1 MGVIMSHINI
11 TADARG
17 FNIVGGA
24 GQLMAPDAFFAG
36 GLMGSGMMVS
46 LDPTLGWTWGDNL
59 RHSNFGMHIIAEV
72 PRSEDAELGA
82 SRTVTVTAISY
93 WRMSGDEQ
101 VEIGRMVLPEPL
113 IVDAYWQTVGADNTP
128 AWVADLGHALG
139 HMLSTQNLRFT
150 GGAGDDVFSVISD
163 AIYMRGQSILTGGA
177 GDDRLTGGVGNDTL
191 RGGIGNDW
199 LSDGSGQNLLVGGS
213 GNDTITLGAQSNAS
227 VARGGAGDDVL
238 RSSIGDDTLMGN
250 SGHDRLFGGA
260 GEDVLLGGN
269 GRDYLD
275 GGTGDDVLNGGRGND
290 ILLGDGGADTFEFNS
305 AEPGRD
311 IIRDFEDGQ
320 DIIQIRGLAGGMA
333 DLSLVQ
339 NGADSEIYWGG
350 RLHITLENSEV
361 LYLTADDFT
370 FI

>member
-1 MGVIMSHINI
+1 MSHINI

-24 GQLMAPDAFFAG
+24 GQLMAPDTFFAG
-36 GLMGSGMMVS
+36 GLMASGLMIS

-59 RHSNFGMHIIAEV
+59 RHSNFGMHIIADV
-72 PRSEDAELGA
+72 PPSEALELGA
-82 SRTVTVTAISY
+82 SWAVTVTAVSY
-93 WRMSGDEQ
+93 WRMLGDEQ

-113 IVDAYWQTVGADNTP
+113 LVDAYWQTVGADDTP

-139 HMLSTQNLRFT
+139 HMLSSSGVRFI
-150 GGAGDDVFSVISD
+150 GGAGDDVFSAISD
-163 AIYMRGQSILTGGA
+163 AIYMRGHSILMGGA

-199 LSDGSGQNLLVGGS
+199 LSDASGQNLLVGGA

-227 VARGGAGDDVL
+227 VARGGAGDDVM
-238 RSSIGDDTLMGN
+238 RSSVGNDTLMGN

-260 GEDVLLGGN
+260 GDDILLGGN

-275 GGTGDDVLNGGRGND
+275 GGTGDDVLNGGRSND
-290 ILLGDGGADTFEFNS
+290 ILIGDGGADTFVFNS
-305 AEPGRD
+305 AERGRD

-320 DIIQIRGLAGGMA
+320 DLIEITGLVGGMA
-333 DLSLVQ
+333 DLTIVQ
-339 NGADSEIYWGG
+339 NGANAEIYWGG
-350 RLHITLENSEV
+350 QLHITLDNAEAYN
-361 LYLTADDFT
+361 LTSDDFT

>member
-1 MGVIMSHINI
+1 
-11 TADARG
+11 
-17 FNIVGGA
+17 
-24 GQLMAPDAFFAG
+24 
-36 GLMGSGMMVS
+36 MGSGMMVS

-199 LSDGSGQNLLVGGS
+199 LSDGSG
-213 GNDTITLGAQSNAS
+213 
-227 VARGGAGDDVL
+227 
-238 RSSIGDDTLMGN
+238 
-250 SGHDRLFGGA
+250 
-260 GEDVLLGGN
+260 
-269 GRDYLD
+269 
-275 GGTGDDVLNGGRGND
+275 
-290 ILLGDGGADTFEFNS
+290 
-305 AEPGRD
+305 
-311 IIRDFEDGQ
+311 
-320 DIIQIRGLAGGMA
+320 
-333 DLSLVQ
+333 
-339 NGADSEIYWGG
+339 
-350 RLHITLENSEV
+350 
-361 LYLTADDFT
+361 
-370 FI
+370 